1 MSVFVLSF
9 LLGAL
14 FSGRSRTTR
23 AEGPDGPR
31 RVKNQVPTHAAMI

>member
-1 MSVFVLSF
+1 MSVFILGF

-23 AEGPDGPR
+23 AGGPDGP